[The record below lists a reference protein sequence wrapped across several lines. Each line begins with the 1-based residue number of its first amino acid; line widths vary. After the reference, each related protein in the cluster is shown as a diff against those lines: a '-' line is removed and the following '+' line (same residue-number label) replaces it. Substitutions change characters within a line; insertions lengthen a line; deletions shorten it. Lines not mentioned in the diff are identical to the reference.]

1 MTHNAM
7 APTLP
12 LKSNEQLFRTCL
24 LTLLILLSGGLS
36 TLLAC
41 GEEPAPSE
49 ASPHLVG
56 LKDVTQGSLLFK
68 TAESGRF
75 VPAPVLHTD
84 VQITVTGIIV
94 RAKLKQEFINPAH
107 GKDDWAEGIYVFP
120 LPDTAAVDHLH
131 MKVGERTIDGQIK
144 ERTEAKKVYEQAK
157 EEGKRASV
165 IEQERPNIFTT
176 SVANIAPGDRITV
189 EIEYQETVRYDQG
202 TYSIR
207 FPMVV
212 GPRYIPGTP
221 VIMEDQSPG
230 QGWSFDTDRVTDASR
245 ITPPVTRS
253 KHPINP
259 VSLSIDLAAGF
270 SPAVIESPS
279 HPILVVTEP
288 DGRRQISLRV
298 EQVPADRDFVL
309 TWRAAAEQTPVATVF
324 TQRHGEESYALVMLT
339 PPAWQDQPQAI
350 QTRQPR
356 QPHQP
361 REVIFVIDTS
371 GSMAGTSIEQAK
383 AALLMALTRLTAQDR
398 FNVIQFNSVT
408 HVLFSQAQPVT
419 TTTIRKA
426 VHYVERLHANGGT
439 EILPA
444 LKTALKG
451 IAPAEHL
458 RQVIF
463 LTDGQVGNEDELF
476 GVIREQLGTSRLFTI
491 GIGSAPNSY
500 FMRKAAEFGRGT
512 FTSVG
517 STNDVKA
524 QMDAMLRKLERPVL
538 TDITVDG
545 LDRADELFPARV
557 PDLYEGEPVVLALK
571 SKNLPAALTV
581 RGSLGRIPWTS
592 TLDLKEMP
600 TREGITVHW
609 ARRKIDSLM
618 DQQQY
623 GREESSLRQAVLD
636 VALAHH
642 LVSKYTSLVAVDHEP
657 IRPTDKAVATHMM
670 KTNLP
675 AGQDYQAI
683 FGLPRTATPAQMQI
697 LIGAACLALAW
708 LTWRLCRQA
717 A

>member
-1 MTHNAM
+1 M
-7 APTLP
+7 
-12 LKSNEQLFRTCL
+12 
-24 LTLLILLSGGLS
+24 ILLSEGLS

-41 GEEPAPSE
+41 GEEPAP
-49 ASPHLVG
+49 ANAAPHLVG

-68 TAESGRF
+68 TAEPGHF
-75 VPAPVLHTD
+75 APAPVLHTD
-84 VQITVTGIIV
+84 VQITVTGTIV

-107 GKDDWAEGIYVFP
+107 GKDTWAEGIYVFP
-120 LPDTAAVDHLH
+120 LPDTAAVDHLR
-131 MKVGERTIDGQIK
+131 MTVGERTIEGQIK
-144 ERTEAKKVYEQAK
+144 ERTEAKQVYERAK
-157 EEGKRASV
+157 EEGKRASLV
-165 IEQERPNIFTT
+165 EQERPNIFTT
-176 SVANIAPGDRITV
+176 SVANIAPGDHITV

-221 VIMEDQSPG
+221 VIMEDQPPG
-230 QGWSFDTDRVTDASR
+230 PGWSFDTDRVADASR

-253 KHPINP
+253 EHPINP
-259 VSLSIDLAAGF
+259 VSLSIDLAPGF
-270 SPAVIESPS
+270 PPAAIESPS
-279 HPILVVTEP
+279 HSILVVAEP
-288 DGRRQISLRV
+288 GGRRQISFRV

-309 TWRAAAEQTPVATVF
+309 TWRAAGEQSPVATVF
-324 TQRHGEESYALVMLT
+324 TQRHGEEVYALVMLT
-339 PPAWQDQPQAI
+339 PPARQDQPQAV
-350 QTRQPR
+350 QPN
-356 QPHQP
+356 QP

-371 GSMAGTSIEQAK
+371 GSMAGTSIGQAK
-383 AALLMALTRLTAQDR
+383 AALLLALTRLTAQDR

-419 TTTIRKA
+419 TATIRKA

-451 IAPAEHL
+451 TAPASHL

-476 GVIREQLGTSRLFTI
+476 GVIREHLGASRLYTI
-491 GIGSAPNSY
+491 GIGSAPNSH

-512 FTSVG
+512 FISVG
-517 STNDVKA
+517 STTDVKA

-538 TDITVDG
+538 TDITVEG
-545 LDRADELFPARV
+545 LDGADELFPARV

-571 SKNLPAALTV
+571 SKHLPAALTV
-581 RGSLGRIPWTS
+581 RASLGRIPWTS
-592 TLDLKEMP
+592 TLALKEAP
-600 TREGITVHW
+600 AREGLAVHW

-623 GREESSLRQAVLD
+623 GREDPSIRQAILD
-636 VALAHH
+636 VSLAHH

-657 IRPTDKAVATHMM
+657 IRPTDKAVASHMM

-697 LIGAACLALAW
+697 VFGAACLALGW